1 MRFAFTALAVMLL
14 SAPVAAQTGSPGHN
28 PASQFQTMQ
37 AADAARLNQAAQ
49 GDQRARGALDQAE
62 KRLNEANHPTGQM
75 LEKTRP

>member
-14 SAPVAAQTGSPGHN
+14 SAPVAAQTAAPSRN

-62 KRLNEANHPTGQM
+62 KRLTEANHPTGRM